1 MSELFV
7 EIEKQVSRIG
17 KEFQAAMD
25 RFQHEGEQLD
35 SFRLRADVLETGS
48 DIQVFIDL
56 PGLTRDQVQL
66 SVANG
71 VLTVKGER
79 KIDTPEQTAFSKRER
94 YFGQFY
100 RSFPLPENASPKE
113 ISARLTNGV
122 LEVRI
127 PKTGTASG
135 EIPIG

>member
-35 SFRLRADVLETGS
+35 SFRLRADVLETES
-48 DIQVFIDL
+48 EVLVNIDL
-56 PGLTRDQVQL
+56 PGLTREQVQL

-79 KIDTPEQTAFSKRER
+79 NIETPEQTVFSKRER

-100 RSFPLPENASPKE
+100 RSFPLPENAAPKE

-122 LEVRI
+122 LEIRV
-127 PKTGTASG
+127 PKTGTGNG